1 MATLT
6 IGSEFTTN
14 NSKVTGIIKEIHS
27 EGRQRPVLL
36 LDVNGE
42 DRYTTV

>member
-1 MATLT
+1 MEIK
-6 IGSEFTTN
+6 IGDFFTTRKSN
-14 NSKVTGIIKEIHS
+14 VTGTVKSIEPKPW
-27 EGRQRPVLL
+27 GTVLL